1 LKFLSKKN
9 AIFFDFL
16 IFSTIN
22 LLIMELQSVTK
33 EMEMTKVLKK
43 IVKAILFKREP
54 KLAQIQI
61 PLIKL

>member
-1 LKFLSKKN
+1 
-9 AIFFDFL
+9 
-16 IFSTIN
+16 
-22 LLIMELQSVTK
+22 MELQSVTK